1 MIIERSLFYKR
12 YFCMFFQNDERHPEW
27 IAMRGTKFETSF
39 TKHHPDGWY
48 TVPENIFYTAKTH
61 ALQMVSPEKTNRRK
75 ACLRDGQSG
84 KTGFAL
90 SLAFWMRRLLHEKQE
105 GFYLRYLI
113 QKSSVNLRSNI
124 ISDLQKMGWESSLYY
139 IDILPNYKK
148 KEQMLVDR
156 VNFTTNIPGNK
167 PPHIM
172 TVLDEC
178 HIAIAINGVLDRAII
193 RKDDVVADE
202 NFASEG
208 WSFQKPSEEWACDNH
223 YVLSISATDTINNVM
238 VKDASE
244 NEIKPPCDLFYI
256 KPDSKY
262 LGVDYLLENNQL
274 FQAKEPFV
282 STKREN
288 GTFKVELSDFEKE
301 QLDNFFNH
309 CLNDVNPR
317 FNLVRRVPR
326 CGGKNHN
333 FRKGYDL
340 YVNLVSDYLFNKG
353 KHFQNFHLNVLHSDF
368 KDSSYVEP
376 WYSQFPISS
385 GMHDFKQSTLDI
397 LLQKN
402 PSVPTI
408 NIITESMTI
417 GERITTWEN
426 TYALLDDEFARAD
439 KAGQSIYR
447 TCGYWDKDKH
457 KVLVFGNI
465 EGRRKTSKSVTYDM
479 SFLEFQDYY
488 KDVNEFGFTK
498 KYPAS
503 GYNDQKTRI
512 INKRPVKLAI
522 DAKSVPP
529 KHLKWYADKYEK
541 ERGKV
546 HKSINYSTYELNDG
560 VQNDPNVFKGFQRQL
575 TSVKNSG
582 KEGDWLKLSGA
593 LTLCGIS
600 YAEDD
605 EVSEWKWGTHFADEM
620 VKIAGEQPDEN
631 HKFKQ
636 SFDMFD
642 SAVRKLR
649 WEKAGKPAD
658 KKPYDDCYKISESQP
673 VWLYREYPEEQ
684 KQSKNRLRPNCV
696 TGKNYNGQTEYTQE
710 A

>member
-1 MIIERSLFYKR
+1 MY
-12 YFCMFFQNDERHPEW
+12 FQNDEQHPQW

-39 TKHHPDGWY
+39 SKHYKDGWY

-124 ISDLQKMGWESSLYY
+124 ISDLKKMGWESSSYY

-148 KEQMLVDR
+148 KEQMLVER
-156 VNFTTNIPGNK
+156 VSFTTNIPGNK
-167 PPHIM
+167 PPHIL
-172 TVLDEC
+172 TILDEC
-178 HIAIAINGVLDRAII
+178 HIAIAINGTFDKAII

-208 WSFQKPSEEWACDNH
+208 WSFQKPSEEWTCDNH

-238 VKDASE
+238 VKDAYE
-244 NEIKPPCDLFYI
+244 KNVQPPCDLFYI
-256 KPDSKY
+256 KPDLKY
-262 LGVDYLLENNQL
+262 LGVEYLLNNNQL
-274 FQAKEPFV
+274 FQAREPFV

-288 GTFKVELSDFEKE
+288 GTYKVELSDFEKE

-309 CLNDVNPR
+309 CLTDVCPR

-326 CGGKNHN
+326 CGGKTHN
-333 FRKGYDL
+333 YRKGYDL
-340 YVNLVSDYLFNKG
+340 FVNLVSDYLFNKG
-353 KHFQNFHLNVLHSDF
+353 KHFQNFHINVLHSDF

-376 WYSQFPISS
+376 WYSQYPISS

-408 NIITESMTI
+408 NVITESMTI

-426 TYALLDDEFARAD
+426 AYALLDDEYARAD

-465 EGRRKTSKSVTYDM
+465 EGRRKLKNKNAIDI
-479 SFLEFQDYY
+479 SFLEFQEFY
-488 KDVNEFGFTK
+488 KDVDKHGFTT

-503 GYNDQKTRI
+503 GYNDQKTRELT
-512 INKRPVKLAI
+512 KRPVKLAI
-522 DAKSVPP
+522 DATEVPP
-529 KHLKWYADKYEK
+529 KDLKYYADEYLKQGSKKPHE
-541 ERGKV
+541 
-546 HKSINYSTYELNDG
+546 SINYSTYTLKDSAKN
-560 VQNDPNVFKGFQRQL
+560 NPHVFVGFQRHL
-575 TSVKNSG
+575 KSVSNSE
-582 KEGDWLKLSGA
+582 KEGDWLKISGA
-593 LTLCGIS
+593 LSLCGIS
-600 YAEDD
+600 ITED
-605 EVSEWKWGTHFADEM
+605 EVAPEWKWGTHFADEM
-620 VKIAGEQPDEN
+620 VKIVAPQGSKHGTPQHQDSFN
-631 HKFKQ
+631 K
-636 SFDMFD
+636 FDM
-642 SAVRKLR
+642 AVRRLR

-658 KKPYDDCYKISESQP
+658 KKPDDEFYKISEDKP
-673 VWLYREYPEEQ
+673 VWLYREYPV
-684 KQSKNRLRPNCV
+684 KQIQNTTKISPNV
-696 TGKNYNGQTEYTQE
+696 LTGKNYDGNSERTVVS
-710 A
+710 